1 MQSHLSDGQL
11 KQFKEVLL
19 DARKE
24 LLEQIDR
31 HYRESSVGSDP
42 NITSELANYDNH
54 FGDYGT
60 ELFEQE
66 KEIAFLRREQR
77 HLSKLEDAIKRID
90 ENQYGVCNVCQQP
103 IPIERL
109 EAIPETATCEQ
120 HSPRIEEYRANY
132 EYEPIKMEQISM
144 DDMDYAAYDGED
156 TLRSVLDYGNSSYDG
171 SIMMLDT
178 EFARDLEDEY
188 EGFVEHIESFIATD
202 ITGKD
207 VFVVRSQAYQRYLKN
222 DEGDHDLED
231 L

>member
-1 MQSHLSDGQL
+1 
-11 KQFKEVLL
+11 
-19 DARKE
+19 
-24 LLEQIDR
+24 
-31 HYRESSVGSDP
+31 
-42 NITSELANYDNH
+42 
-54 FGDYGT
+54 
-60 ELFEQE
+60 
-66 KEIAFLRREQR
+66 
-77 HLSKLEDAIKRID
+77 
-90 ENQYGVCNVCQQP
+90 
-103 IPIERL
+103 
-109 EAIPETATCEQ
+109 
-120 HSPRIEEYRANY
+120 
-132 EYEPIKMEQISM
+132 M

-188 EGFVEHIESFIATD
+188 EGFVEPIESFIATD